1 MAKKLSKVE
10 KAQGADEMQLMG
22 KSHEFYDNLKE
33 MLPMLKNEAM
43 EIKDDKDRVMALH
56 YLDTLTNS
64 VNGFLKPL
72 YRDVLI
78 YKALGDIMCKHIDM
92 YFDKLKDFEL

>member
-22 KSHEFYDNLKE
+22 KSHEFYDSLKE
-33 MLPMLKNEAM
+33 MLPMLKNEAL

>member
-10 KAQGADEMQLMG
+10 KAQDADEKELMG
-22 KSHEFYDNLKE
+22 KSHEFYDSLKE